1 VGGHHLVYLPKYTA
15 PGSRWQ
21 QMSDDEIR
29 AIWLENLRKMFP
41 DFDERSIRYFL
52 IHRERYVEPLHLL
65 NSTDLIPSVETP
77 VENLY
82 LATTAQI
89 YPALTNGESV
99 SRHASQAAQIVL
111 GASLSPALEPAV
123 TVGRVAPAN
132 SAAL

>member
-1 VGGHHLVYLPKYTA
+1 
-15 PGSRWQ
+15 
-21 QMSDDEIR
+21 
-29 AIWLENLRKMFP
+29 
-41 DFDERSIRYFL
+41 
-52 IHRERYVEPLHLL
+52 L